1 MSTGGSIPY
10 HLRQHK
16 AVERNLFIE
25 LLRKLNNY
33 VNISDYVYIGFGGP
47 FLEDFKQLH
56 NALKINKM
64 ISLEVDAN
72 VHKRQKFNKPI
83 SCIDLGE
90 EPLSSSE
97 FITQSDFAAP
107 SLIWLDYAI
116 PSQIYEQMND
126 IAQLVSKLKP
136 KDIFKIT
143 LNATP
148 ETLGRD
154 FQERDPRRFRL
165 KKIQSLLTQD
175 YCPVNL
181 TVDDVTF
188 KRYPHLLIK
197 AAQRAI
203 SIGLTGRAD
212 IMIHPLCNF
221 IYKDGQQ
228 MLTFTAI
235 VLENSDMQLDSFLQ
249 NSRINFWPFYSGDW
263 GTVKN
268 ISVPTMSLRERIFIE
283 ERLPTKDHEEIT
295 NDLGFYIGDD
305 EAEANSNL
313 KNFIEYYKV
322 IPWYSK
328 VLL

>member
-1 MSTGGSIPY
+1 M
-10 HLRQHK
+10 
-16 AVERNLFIE
+16 
-25 LLRKLNNY
+25 
-33 VNISDYVYIGFGGP
+33 
-47 FLEDFKQLH
+47 
-56 NALKINKM
+56 
-64 ISLEVDAN
+64 
-72 VHKRQKFNKPI
+72 
-83 SCIDLGE
+83 
-90 EPLSSSE
+90 
-97 FITQSDFAAP
+97 
-107 SLIWLDYAI
+107 
-116 PSQIYEQMND
+116 
-126 IAQLVSKLKP
+126 
-136 KDIFKIT
+136 
-143 LNATP
+143 
-148 ETLGRD
+148 
-154 FQERDPRRFRL
+154 
-165 KKIQSLLTQD
+165 
-175 YCPVNL
+175 NL

-203 SIGLTGRAD
+203 SIGLTGRLD